1 MKKALLAAGLA
12 MLLSVPVWA
21 ADPSTMS
28 EKLDRID
35 EVVYGSVQE
44 GSLIGRTDG
53 IDNIIYGKG
62 NTTANGL
69 DARIENL
76 YTDVVKGSSDA
87 SPSIYTR
94 TNALEYYL
102 ADEIRQDALN
112 TRIGEL
118 ETLVYGQEKKGAL
131 DSRIAGLEKSVYGDQ
146 HFEMKA
152 VELPADTVFKIS
164 LNEDVSSKTNQVGD
178 DVHFTVAE
186 DVMVGD
192 VLVLPKGAQGSGVVT
207 KVSRPQSFGRSGT
220 LDISFDQV
228 FSVDDESIPTVLGPE
243 SKEKIKMEAAAVGAS
258 AIGALALGPL
268 GLVGG
273 IFVKGKDVE
282 MPAGTPLYIQTQ
294 QAVQTKGIE
303 LTDGAPTITLRSRIK
318 RENAAAGPVQETAET
333 PKEKTE
339 SAADASA
346 ENMNENAKA
355 ELESVRE
362 KSDVKTESAS
372 AEQADSQDASVVIVR
387 HE

>member
-1 MKKALLAAGLA
+1 MKKAVLAAGLA
-12 MLLSVPVWA
+12 FLLSASAWA

-28 EKLDRID
+28 EKLDRVD

-69 DARIENL
+69 DDRVENL
-76 YTDVVKGSSDA
+76 YIDVVKGTGDT
-87 SPSIYTR
+87 SPAIYTR
-94 TNALEYYL
+94 VNALEYYL

-112 TRIGEL
+112 TRVGEL

-178 DVHFTVAE
+178 EVHFSVEE
-186 DVMVGD
+186 DVKVGD

-228 FSVDDESIPTVLGPE
+228 FSVDDEAIPTVLGPE

-273 IFVKGKDVE
+273 LFVKGKDVE

-294 QAVQTKGIE
+294 QAVQTRGIE
-303 LTDGAPTITLRSRIK
+303 LTDGAPSITLRSRIK
-318 RENAAAGPVQETAET
+318 R
-333 PKEKTE
+333 
-339 SAADASA
+339 ADASA
-346 ENMNENAKA
+346 EPSAETTAAEGTKEAAAESPAMNGNARA

-362 KSDVKTESAS
+362 KSDAGTGSAS
-372 AEQADSQDASVVIVR
+372 AEKADSEEASVVIVK